1 MTSVSVLYFKEI
13 DCDMATP
20 PDSLIEL
27 FTEWISENPNLCSET
42 QPPLELLSGAIPMPL
57 IPPIEGL
64 IRWCTLSPLFLPL
77 NDLIYSKL
85 HYAVLQSLTQVR
97 LNTNRHILH
106 ELKKFNFFYLKA
118 NQNNATPTN
127 ALALGTIIDSVRNQ
141 ADRYRLQNIDPD
153 TDERMQICLE
163 RFAQSIQLGIMS
175 RIITGSI
182 PQLLQR
188 LQTLP
193 KNALLKMVL
202 QNQNDVYL

>member
-42 QPPLELLSGAIPMPL
+42 QPPLVLLSGAIPMPL

-97 LNTNRHILH
+97 NNTNRHILPK
-106 ELKKFNFFYLKA
+106 LKNFIFIFDLRQIKIM
-118 NQNNATPTN
+118 QH
-127 ALALGTIIDSVRNQ
+127 Q
-141 ADRYRLQNIDPD
+141 QMRLHW
-153 TDERMQICLE
+153 
-163 RFAQSIQLGIMS
+163 AQSLIRFEIKQIDIVCRTLIQIQMNECRFVWNDLHS
-175 RIITGSI
+175 LFNWALCHES
-182 PQLLQR
+182 LLEVYHSYYNDCKHYQ
-188 LQTLP
+188 
-193 KNALLKMVL
+193 KMH
-202 QNQNDVYL
+202 Y